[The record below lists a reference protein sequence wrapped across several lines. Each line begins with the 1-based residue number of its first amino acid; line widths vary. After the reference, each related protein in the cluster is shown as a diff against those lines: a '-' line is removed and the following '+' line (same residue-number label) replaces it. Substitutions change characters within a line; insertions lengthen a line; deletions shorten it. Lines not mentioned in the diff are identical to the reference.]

1 MKTKLTSKFSE
12 KYFKNYKLKT
22 PSKKLTVPQDVA
34 EVAMSICLNFKKN
47 FSGQTVFID
56 GGSS

>member
-1 MKTKLTSKFSE
+1 MKTKFTSKFSE

-34 EVAMSICLNFKKN
+34 EVAMSICLNFKN

>member
-34 EVAMSICLNFKKN
+34 EVAMSICLKL
-47 FSGQTVFID
+47 
-56 GGSS
+56 